1 MTNYAHQVDIDICM
15 QAVVEPEIPT
25 DPIVERLNLVERE
38 NEDLKEKLKR
48 IEGEKMQLELHV
60 ADVVDDHK
68 IKMEKMRLKIRK
80 IRKYAIHSEAWYHYA
95 VGSIVTLVVI
105 LIAFVVA
112 FKFFSQ
118 RVICLL
124 HLSVVCSLCMNFM
137 YCINLMFSV
146 LCIEDEPAMDVR

>member
-1 MTNYAHQVDIDICM
+1 MVLISVPVGPRPGYDSD
-15 QAVVEPEIPT
+15 VEVFEPKIPT
-25 DPIVERLNLVERE
+25 DPIIERLNLVERE

-48 IEGEKMQLELHV
+48 IEGEKMELELHV

-95 VGSIVTLVVI
+95 VGSIVTLVAI

-112 FKFFSQ
+112 FKFFS
-118 RVICLL
+118 
-124 HLSVVCSLCMNFM
+124 
-137 YCINLMFSV
+137 
-146 LCIEDEPAMDVR
+146 